1 MLVDVP
7 IYELEQGKAPLNIK
21 TTKDASCR
29 IDELTT
35 QIARVD
41 ANRRCFPP
49 LDKGKAP
56 LL

>member
-49 LDKGKAP
+49 LDRGKAP